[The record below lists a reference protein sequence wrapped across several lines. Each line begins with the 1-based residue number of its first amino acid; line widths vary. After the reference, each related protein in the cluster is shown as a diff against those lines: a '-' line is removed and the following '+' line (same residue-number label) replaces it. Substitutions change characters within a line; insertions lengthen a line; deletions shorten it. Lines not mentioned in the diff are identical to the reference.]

1 MIRHGRSVLVNILAT
16 LSVLLPGAV
25 LADAYDQ
32 ATEVCKNKIN
42 SVYAVSKF
50 RNVHAEQLGNH
61 KFQVYGKVRRNDR
74 GYPFNCKVK
83 NGSVASYH
91 YDGPHGHGSKKDNDD
106 LGTAL
111 AVGAG
116 LAIIAAVAASQSKSG
131 NSSAGTS
138 TTTVGKT
145 VLEDNCHDMLQYRI
159 RDEHHYTAEV
169 RMKSSRV
176 EGNTLV
182 GTAKASYAG
191 EQPHQVE
198 YTCYVDSQGRVMDT
212 RYHLY

>member
-1 MIRHGRSVLVNILAT
+1 MAGQRRSMFVNAFVTLA
-16 LSVLLPGAV
+16 VLLPGVA
-25 LADAYDQ
+25 LADEYDQ
-32 ATEVCKNKIN
+32 ATKACKNKIN

-50 RNVHAEQLGNH
+50 RNVHADQVGNH

-83 NGSVASYH
+83 NGRVASYH
-91 YDGPHGHGSKKDNDD
+91 YDGPHGHGSKKDDDD

-116 LAIIAAVAASQSKSG
+116 LAIIAAVAASQNKSG
-131 NSSAGTS
+131 NSSGS
-138 TTTVGKT
+138 PSNITVSKS
-145 VLEDNCHDMLQYRI
+145 VLEDNCHDMLRYRI

-169 RMKSSRV
+169 KMRSSRV

-182 GTAKASYAG
+182 GTARASYAG

-198 YTCYVDSQGRVMDT
+198 YTCYLDPQGRVMDT